1 VPKGGLTVALGI
13 IHETW
18 HLSAAC
24 RGPESVLFFPP
35 TLPERREER
44 EAREL
49 HAKEICAQCEVREEC
64 LEFALRV
71 REPHGIWGGLTE
83 VERRRLLPRD

>member
-1 VPKGGLTVALGI
+1 MVALGI

-18 HLSAAC
+18 HLRAAC

-35 TLPERREER
+35 TLGERRDERELR
-44 EAREL
+44 EAR
-49 HAKEICAQCEVREEC
+49 AKAICAQCEVRDDC
-64 LEFALRV
+64 LDFALRV

-83 VERRRLLPRD
+83 TERRRRLPSD